1 MQRDANAIKMQ
12 WNGGGHAYYTTATT
26 ITITIAIAIGITIT
40 TSNNTNTKTM
50 GYLLYYTTPAQR
62 TSFFFGASSH
72 SNLRSVPL
80 PTEWPYSVAYRA
92 CIVYS
97 L

>member
-1 MQRDANAIKMQ
+1 MEAAIT
-12 WNGGGHAYYTTATT
+12 YYTT
-26 ITITIAIAIGITIT
+26 TITIAIAIAITIGT
-40 TSNNTNTKTM
+40 TNDGNTSNTNYM
-50 GYLLYYTTPAQR
+50 VDYTTLAQP

-80 PTEWPYSVAYRA
+80 TEGVA
-92 CIVYS
+92 